1 LCAQAAQFAI
11 AVFCALL
18 KGRGVPGIT
27 RNADR
32 LGTLTAMP
40 ADRAD
45 EAVADDIENDG
56 PVISGLGVASAALG
70 VLSVAAV
77 VLALII
83 WSGHRAD
90 ADERV
95 YQTEVLNAAA
105 DWTTVLINMN
115 SGDVD
120 ASLQKLHDGTVGELN
135 SEFES
140 ALEPYKKVVET
151 LQSRTK
157 GQVDSVAIE
166 AIHHRPAT
174 LPDGRP
180 APAPTPQPALAEAV
194 RRTDTV
200 MVVATSISD
209 NVGGK
214 PQTLRWNIRLDVSD
228 VDGKLL
234 ISRLEQVQ

>member
-1 LCAQAAQFAI
+1 MPDDEPTAADATEDDGR
-11 AVFCALL
+11 VF
-18 KGRGVPGIT
+18 
-27 RNADR
+27 
-32 LGTLTAMP
+32 
-40 ADRAD
+40 
-45 EAVADDIENDG
+45 
-56 PVISGLGVASAALG
+56 SGFGVASAALG
-70 VLSVAAV
+70 LLSVAAI
-77 VLALII
+77 VLAFVI
-83 WSGHRAD
+83 WSGHKSD

-115 SGDVD
+115 SGDID

-135 SEFES
+135 NEFES

-166 AIHHRPAT
+166 SIYHRPQT

-180 APAPTPQPALAEAV
+180 SPPPTPQPALDELV
-194 RRTDTV
+194 KRTDTV

-209 NVGGK
+209 NIGGK
-214 PQTLRWNIRLDVSD
+214 PQTLRWNMRMDVSN

>member
-1 LCAQAAQFAI
+1 
-11 AVFCALL
+11 
-18 KGRGVPGIT
+18 
-27 RNADR
+27 
-32 LGTLTAMP
+32 MP
-40 ADRAD
+40 DD
-45 EAVADDIENDG
+45 ERTDDVTEDDG
-56 PVISGLGVASAALG
+56 PVISGLGIASAVLG
-70 VLSVAAV
+70 VLSMVAV
-77 VLALII
+77 VLAIII
-83 WSGHRAD
+83 WSDHKAD

-115 SGDVD
+115 KDDID

-135 SEFES
+135 NEFES

-166 AIHHRPAT
+166 AIYHRPET
-174 LPDGRP
+174 LSDGRP
-180 APAPTPQPALAEAV
+180 APPPTPQPALAEMV
-194 RRTDTV
+194 KRTDTV

-209 NVGGK
+209 NIGGK
-214 PQTLRWNIRLDVSD
+214 PQTLRWTLRLDVSD

-234 ISRLEQVQ
+234 ISRLEQLQ